1 MRKLTFA
8 KAVNEAL
15 HIAMKR
21 DPKVLCYGLGADDPK
36 RIFGTTDQLQESFG
50 QERVFD
56 MPTSENA
63 MTGVGVGV
71 ALAGYR
77 PVMMH
82 QRLDFF
88 LLAMDQLVNSAA
100 KWHYMFGGQSSVP
113 MVIRLVMGRGWGQGP
128 THSQNLQSWFAHIP
142 GLKVV
147 TPTTAYD
154 AKGLLLE
161 SIFDDN
167 PVVFLEHRWL
177 HNSES
182 EVPEEDYRIPIGSA
196 RVARKGCDVTLV
208 GMSYMV
214 VEALRAA
221 DVLAEQGISCEVID
235 LRTVRPI
242 DWPTVFASVRKT
254 SKLIALD
261 SSMPTCSVASEI
273 IARVSMEHFDALTHA
288 PVRIANPD
296 NPEPTSF
303 GLTKHF
309 HPNAAHIVQSVA
321 RMLSAEVNMQ
331 ALEKQQAECLHDVP
345 GDWFKGPF

>member
-1 MRKLTFA
+1 MRKLTYA
-8 KAVNEAL
+8 AAVNEAL
-15 HIAMKR
+15 HIAMHQ

-36 RIFGTTDQLQESFG
+36 RIFGTTHQLQEVFG
-50 QERVFD
+50 AERVFD
-56 MPTSENA
+56 TPTAENA
-63 MTGVGVGV
+63 MTGVGVGL

-77 PVMMH
+77 PVMTH

-100 KWHYMFGGQSSVP
+100 KWHYMFGGQNSVP
-113 MVIRLVMGRGWGQGP
+113 LVIRLIMGRGWGQGP

-147 TPTTAYD
+147 TPTSAYD

-161 SIFDDN
+161 SIFDSN

-182 EVPEEDYRIPIGSA
+182 DVPEGDYRLPIGQA
-196 RVARKGCDVTLV
+196 RVVRAGADVTIV
-208 GMSYMV
+208 GMSYMT
-214 VEALRAA
+214 VEAIRAA
-221 DVLAEQGISCEVID
+221 DFLAVQGISCEVID

-242 DWPTVFASVRKT
+242 DWETVLTSIQKT
-254 SKLIALD
+254 GRLIALD
-261 SSMPTCSVASEI
+261 CSMPTCSIASEI
-273 IARVSMEHFDALTHA
+273 IARTTIERFSALKNA

-303 GLTKHF
+303 GLTRHF
-309 HPNAAHIVQSVA
+309 HPGAKEIVLAVA
-321 RMLSAEVNMQ
+321 SMLQKQIDVTP
-331 ALEKQQAECLHDVP
+331 LIEKRQWPHDVP